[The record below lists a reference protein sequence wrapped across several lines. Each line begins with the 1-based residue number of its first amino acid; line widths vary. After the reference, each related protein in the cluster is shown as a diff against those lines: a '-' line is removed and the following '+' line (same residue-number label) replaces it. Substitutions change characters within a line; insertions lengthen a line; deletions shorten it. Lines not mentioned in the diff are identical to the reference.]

1 MIDERLSIVDM
12 FKIGVGP
19 SSSHTLG
26 PWRAAQQCLARWRD
40 DKGLDHLTGIA
51 VHLYG
56 SLAKTGRGHGTDIAV
71 VAGLLGADPETCDM
85 AQVQAAV
92 QAALSTGRLPLQVG
106 PVVPPRPHDL
116 GRAGT
121 AGPTIVPVA
130 VHFHLTETLPAHPN
144 GLRFDATWDDGR
156 TERVT
161 CYSIG
166 GGFVAWEDGGTTGR
180 STLTLPYP
188 IDTAAQLLEWC
199 RTTGQSVSEV
209 VRANEAAWRPHAETA
224 AFVARVWH
232 VMRECMY
239 RGCHTPGEL
248 PGGLHVRRRAA
259 DINARL
265 LGAGWAGATAP
276 DVAHPAAADIDA
288 WFQAIRAHGNDFAW
302 TLDWVTAFALA
313 VNEENACFGRVV
325 TAPTNGAAGVV
336 PAVLAYD
343 VVFGEPAG
351 AEERIVRFL
360 LVASEI
366 GCLFKKGATIS
377 AAMGGCQAEIGVSSA
392 MAAAALTEIRGGSPS
407 QVLMAAEIAMEHHL
421 GLTCDPVGGLVQ
433 IPCIER
439 NTMGA
444 IKAITAAQLAL
455 ASNPAHA
462 KVSLD
467 AVIHTMWSTAQDMSA
482 KYKETADGGLALH
495 IPLSLSE
502 C

>member
-1 MIDERLSIVDM
+1 MTDERLSIVDI

-26 PWRAAQQCLARWRD
+26 PWRAAQQCLRRWASSP
-40 DKGLDHLTGIA
+40 GLAGLTAID
-51 VHLYG
+51 VHLFG

-71 VAGLLGADPETCDM
+71 VAGLLGADPEVCDM
-85 AQVQAAV
+85 ADVHVRVQ
-92 QAALSTGRLPLQVG
+92 QALGDETIALPDDTRVG
-106 PVVPPRPHDL
+106 LR
-116 GRAGT
+116 
-121 AGPTIVPVA
+121 
-130 VHFHLTETLPAHPN
+130 VHFHTHESLAAHPN
-144 GLRFDATWDDGR
+144 GLRFEGRWADDR
-156 TERVT
+156 REQLT

-166 GGFVAWEDGGTTGR
+166 GGFVAWESDGGAPRAAVTLPFPVDTAADLLRWCRETGR
-180 STLTLPYP
+180 SIPEIVL
-188 IDTAAQLLEWC
+188 
-199 RTTGQSVSEV
+199 
-209 VRANEAAWRPHAETA
+209 ANEAAWRPQAETY
-224 AFVARVWH
+224 AFIGRVWQ
-232 VMRECMY
+232 VMRESMH
-239 RGCHTPGEL
+239 RGCHTPGVL
-248 PGGLHVRRRAA
+248 PGGLNVRRRAA
-259 DINARL
+259 DLNARMV
-265 LGAGWAGATAP
+265 GEIGAT
-276 DVAHPAAADIDA
+276 DIDA
-288 WFQAIRAHGNDFAW
+288 WFAAIRARGHEFAW

-343 VVFGEPAG
+343 VVFGKEPSSF
-351 AEERIVRFL
+351 ERIVRFL
-360 LVASEI
+360 LTASEV

-392 MAAAALTEIRGGSPS
+392 MAAAALTEVNGGSPS
-407 QVLMAAEIAMEHHL
+407 QALMAAEIAMEHHL

-444 IKAITAAQLAL
+444 IKAITASQLAL
-455 ASNPAHA
+455 KSDPAHA